1 MFDLKDIRN
10 RAAEY
15 DANWAR
21 RGIEPQTPTILDL
34 DAKRRQVQ
42 TELQDLQNERNTK
55 SKDIG
60 KIKSQ
65 GGDAQSI
72 MDEVSAIKDKMSS
85 LEEQENLLSTEL
97 NALLSSIPNQLADDT
112 PDGAD
117 EDDNVEIRKFMDTPN
132 GNPDHPDHVTIG
144 ETLGMMDFETAAKLS
159 GSRFVVLSGQLA
171 RLDRA
176 LAQFMLDTHT
186 TEHGYTETQV
196 PLLVNSDVMYGTTQL
211 PKFEDDQ
218 FETTDNRWL
227 LPTSEVA
234 LTNLVRESIIDNL
247 DEPLRYTAYTP
258 CFRKEAGSAGR
269 DTRGMI
275 RQHQF
280 YKVEMVSITKPED
293 SEAEHQRMLGCA
305 ETILKKLELPFR
317 TIVLCAGDTGFAAR
331 KTYDL
336 EVWVPSQQTYREI
349 SSCSNCGDIQSRR
362 MNARYRP
369 ESGKGTEFVH
379 TLNGSGLA
387 VGRTLVAVLEN
398 YWDEASQS
406 VTIPEVLKPY
416 MGGIDRLEISK

>member
-1 MFDLKDIRN
+1 MFDLKDIRQN
-10 RAAEY
+10 PEKY

-21 RGIEPQTPTILDL
+21 RGLSPQTPQILEMDE
-34 DAKRRQVQ
+34 KRRSIQ
-42 TELQDLQNERNTK
+42 TELQDLQNDRNVK
-55 SKDIG
+55 SKEIG

-72 MDEVSAIKDKMSS
+72 MDEVATLKDRMTI
-85 LEEQENLLSTEL
+85 LEDQERDSTDKL
-97 NALLSSIPNQLADDT
+97 NGLLSSIPNQLSDET
-112 PDGAD
+112 PDGANED
-117 EDDNVEIRKFMDTPN
+117 ENVEIRRFKDQPN
-132 GNPDHPDHVTIG
+132 PIPDHPDHVEIG
-144 ETLGMMDFETAAKLS
+144 ERLEMMDFETAAKVS
-159 GSRFVVLSGQLA
+159 GSRFVVLKGQLA

-186 TEHGYTETQV
+186 IEHGYTEIQP
-196 PLLVNSDVMYGTTQL
+196 PLLVTTDVMYGTTQL

-218 FETTDNRWL
+218 FETTDGRWL
-227 LPTSEVA
+227 LPTSEVV
-234 LTNLVRESIIDNL
+234 LTNLVREEILDNL
-247 DEPLRYTAYTP
+247 DKPLRFTAHTP

-293 SEAEHQRMLGCA
+293 SEAEHERMVGCA
-305 ETILKKLELPFR
+305 ETILKKLDLPFR
-317 TIVLCAGDTGFAAR
+317 TVILCTGDTGFAAR

-336 EVWVPSQQTYREI
+336 EVWVPAQGKYREI

-369 ESGKGTEFVH
+369 DGEKKTEFVH

-387 VGRTLVAVLEN
+387 VGRCLVAVIEN
-398 YWDEASQS
+398 YWDKDTQS
-406 VTIPEVLKPY
+406 IIVPDVLKPY
-416 MGGIDRLEISK
+416 MGGIERIQSA